1 MKSITK
7 DRYIEFT
14 QHDTGEILTLDKII
28 KEYLKDETEKRINQ
42 VRGLNKRKSKEE
54 LYQYLDFRYGSF
66 SFNSYKRVIELF
78 TSEDKFDGAT
88 CFKFMYLVTF
98 MDYDNKLRYGS
109 KYGDK
114 HRNLMTVKD
123 LPEVLRISRKQA
135 IIVKDKLTA
144 LGAVIIDNSGNMT
157 INPELVYKGRLNKG
171 YKKNSTRVFEDTIKE
186 LYNKSKA
193 REHARLA
200 IFIQLL
206 PYINIYHNSICF
218 NPQEKDAK
226 LIEPM
231 SMTDIC
237 RILGLNIK
245 NATRTERELFKIS
258 VAGEYMIGKFL
269 RYGKYSY
276 CINPRL
282 YYKGSSINDLKALGN
297 LFLIGTGIK

>member
-1 MKSITK
+1 MINRAKEKGT
-7 DRYIEFT
+7 EFV
-14 QHDTGEILTLDKII
+14 QRDTGEVLTVEQIV
-28 KEYLKDETEKRINQ
+28 KEYLQEETEKRTNQ
-42 VRGLNKRKSKEE
+42 IRGLNKRKSKEE

-123 LPEVLRISRKQA
+123 LPEVLRMSGKQA
-135 IIVKDKLTA
+135 GIVRDKLID
-144 LGAVIIDNSGNMT
+144 LGTVTIDNNDNIT
-157 INPELVYKGRLNKG
+157 INPDLVSKGRLNKG
-171 YKKNSTRVFEDTIKE
+171 YKQNSVRVFEDTVKE
-186 LYNKSKA
+186 LYEKSNV

-206 PYINIYHNSICF
+206 TYINIYHNSICS
-218 NPQEKDAK
+218 NPHEKDARF
-226 LIEPM
+226 IEPM
-231 SMTDIC
+231 SMPDIC
-237 RILGLNIK
+237 RVLGLNVEK
-245 NATRTERELFKIS
+245 ASRTENELFKIS

-282 YYKGSSINDLKALGN
+282 YYKGSSIEDLKALGN
-297 LFLIGTGIK
+297 LFLIGTEIK

>member
-1 MKSITK
+1 MINRISGRLT
-7 DRYIEFT
+7 EFV
-14 QHDTGEILTLDKII
+14 QVDTGEVLTAEEIVREHLQEETKKRSNQI
-28 KEYLKDETEKRINQ
+28 K
-42 VRGLNKRKSKEE
+42 GLNKRKSKEE
-54 LYQYLDFRYGSF
+54 LQYYLDFSYGSF
-66 SFNSYKRVIELF
+66 SFNRYKRVIDIF
-78 TSEDKFDGAT
+78 TNEGKFDGAT

-98 MDYDNKLRYGS
+98 MDYDNKLRYGC

-114 HRNLMTVKD
+114 HRNLMTASD

-144 LGAVIIDNSGNMT
+144 LGAVIIDSNGNMT
-157 INPELVYKGRLNKG
+157 INPELVSKGRLNKG
-171 YKKNSTRVFEDTIKE
+171 YKQNSARVFEETVRE
-186 LYNKSKA
+186 LYERSKI

-206 PYINIYHNSICF
+206 PYINIYHNSICS
-218 NPQEKDAK
+218 NPEERDAR

-237 RILGLNIK
+237 RVLGLNVEK
-245 NATRTERELFKIS
+245 AKRTETELFKIS

-282 YYKGSSINDLKALGN
+282 YYKGSSIEDLKALGN
-297 LFLIGTGIK
+297 LFLIGTEVK

>member
-1 MKSITK
+1 MNRT
-7 DRYIEFT
+7 DERVTEFV
-14 QHDTGEILTLDKII
+14 QVDTGEILTAEEIVREHLQEESK
-28 KEYLKDETEKRINQ
+28 KRINQ
-42 VRGLNKRKSKEE
+42 IKGLSKRKSKEE
-54 LYQYLDFRYGSF
+54 LRYYLDFSYGSF
-66 SFNSYKRVIELF
+66 SFNRYKRVIDAF
-78 TSEDKFDGAT
+78 TSEGKFDGAT

-114 HRNLMTVKD
+114 HRELMTVKD
-123 LPEVLRISRKQA
+123 LSEVLRISPKQA

-144 LGAVIIDNSGNMT
+144 SGAVIIDNNDNMT
-157 INPELVYKGRLNKG
+157 INPELVYKGKLNKT
-171 YKKNSTRVFEDTIKE
+171 YKQNSARVFEDTVKE
-186 LYNKSKA
+186 LYERSNV

-218 NPQEKDAK
+218 NPEEKDAR
-226 LIEPM
+226 LIEPL
-231 SMTDIC
+231 SMADIC
-237 RILGLNIK
+237 RVLGLAAK
-245 NATRTERELFKIS
+245 NARRTEGELFKIS
-258 VAGEYMIGKFL
+258 VAGEYIIGKFL

-282 YYKGSSINDLKALGN
+282 YYKGSNIEDLKALGN

>member
-1 MKSITK
+1 MTNRAKEKST
-7 DRYIEFT
+7 EFV
-14 QHDTGEILTLDKII
+14 QMDTGEVLTVEQIV
-28 KEYLKDETEKRINQ
+28 KEYLQEETEKRSNQ

-66 SFNSYKRVIELF
+66 SFNRYKRVIDAF
-78 TSEDKFDGAT
+78 TNEGKFDGAT
-88 CFKFMYLVTF
+88 CFKFMYLITF
-98 MDYDNKLRYGS
+98 MDYDNKLKYGS

-114 HRNLMTVKD
+114 HRGLMTDRD

-135 IIVKDKLTA
+135 GIVRDKLTA
-144 LGAVIIDNSGNMT
+144 LGAVIIDNDGNMT
-157 INPELVYKGRLNKG
+157 INPELVYKGSLNKG
-171 YKKNSTRVFEDTIKE
+171 YKQNSARVFEETVRE
-186 LYNKSKA
+186 LYERSKT

-218 NPQEKDAK
+218 NPEEKDAM
-226 LIEPM
+226 LVEPM
-231 SMTDIC
+231 SMIDIC
-237 RILGLNIK
+237 KMLGINIK
-245 NATRTERELFKIS
+245 NATRTERDLFKIS

>member
-1 MKSITK
+1 MINKTK
-7 DRYIEFT
+7 ERRAEFV
-14 QHDTGEILTLDKII
+14 QLDTGEILTVEEIVREHLQ
-28 KEYLKDETEKRINQ
+28 EETEKRSNQ
-42 VRGLNKRKSKEE
+42 VKGLKKRKTKEE

-66 SFNSYKRVIELF
+66 SFNSYKKVIDLF
-78 TSEDKFDGAT
+78 TEENKFYGAT

-114 HRNLMTVKD
+114 HRNLMTVKE
-123 LPEVLRISRKQA
+123 LAEVLRITGKQA
-135 IIVKDKLTA
+135 RIVKDKLIA
-144 LGAVIIDNSGNMT
+144 LGAIIIDNNDNIT
-157 INPELVYKGRLNKG
+157 INPELVSKGRLNKG
-171 YKKNSTRVFEDTIKE
+171 YKQNSARVFENTVKE
-186 LYNKSKA
+186 LYEKSEV
-193 REHARLA
+193 REHGKLAR
-200 IFIQLL
+200 FIQLL

-218 NPQEKDAK
+218 NPDERDASI
-226 LIEPM
+226 IEPM

-237 RILGLNIK
+237 RVLGLNIK

>member
-1 MKSITK
+1 MTNRAKEKGT
-7 DRYIEFT
+7 EFV
-14 QHDTGEILTLDKII
+14 QMDTGEVLTVEQIV
-28 KEYLKDETEKRINQ
+28 KEYLQEETEKRTNQ
-42 VRGLNKRKSKEE
+42 VRGLAKRKSKEE

-78 TSEDKFDGAT
+78 TSENKFDGAT

-114 HRNLMTVKD
+114 HRNIMTVKD
-123 LPEVLRISRKQA
+123 LSEVLRITGKQA
-135 IIVKDKLTA
+135 RIVKGKLIA
-144 LGAVIIDNSGNMT
+144 IGAVNIDNNDNIT
-157 INPELVYKGRLNKG
+157 INHELVSKGRLNKG
-171 YKKNSTRVFEDTIKE
+171 YKQNSARVFEETVRE
-186 LYNKSKA
+186 LYERSKV

-206 PYINIYHNSICF
+206 PYINIYHNSICS
-218 NPQEKDAK
+218 NPEERDAR

-237 RILGLNIK
+237 RVLGLNVEK
-245 NATRTERELFKIS
+245 AKRTESELFKIS

-269 RYGKYSY
+269 RHGKYSY

-282 YYKGSSINDLKALGN
+282 YYKGSSIEDLKALGN